1 MSKIFKISTKLLVV
15 YGFMLLFVSIMSPL
29 TVSAYKGTGYFTG
42 TNFFCSTLYDGTQQC
57 GTTAISASDNNVIYP
72 TPSIP
77 TNKAGF
83 ITWLTAQSGSS
94 AGKFIIATMM
104 GSPSEKDNL
113 SGAIARINNPDINL
127 SVISANPKD
136 YGGTSL
142 YGRRDDGSGERDYFF
157 VSSYNPGNRN
167 LLVFKTAS
175 DNTIRYILELGC
187 ANPVGNLGLPPSP
200 LSWSV
205 AVSAT
210 INKTTAAVGD
220 TITWVHRASIT
231 GTEATDADVVY
242 SYKNT
247 RDWSGGGVLETIV
260 SGSPVGTESGASS
273 PPYVTQSSDVGKT
286 LCRVTTATPKAKGN
300 SGTITSTQE
309 QCVTVSGGPPP
320 VASTCRPWILDVD
333 VPTDVHYG
341 TLVPVHVTGTDTSTG
356 LTKTWTTTQSTLNVT
371 SDCTNGNT
379 WNFHFVTDTYIYYH
393 ATFCTGDY
401 CTPYD
406 HDYTKSNTWDVN
418 AQGPCFDYN
427 LKTSISPL
435 STYQLEVNSIVNVA
449 PKMTSDSWTQLNL
462 GSFFATYGTHTK
474 SKTTDWQ
481 VLQLIVDPNI
491 PVPSISNPDPGAGNP
506 GTATPCAYYQ
516 SLSGISGCSVLKSGS
531 TVFSNNTNST
541 VMSGD
546 NPFSTLSV
554 TIPDQTG
561 GTRVCFAFAAHPA
574 ASDPSYG
581 SFSADP
587 QWDYSAINGVRP
599 ETPCI
604 IVVKKPKVQVWGGD
618 LLARSNVTTTT
629 SVKDMGTPRTYGS
642 WAEYSLFVNG
652 TVSGMAS
659 GSAFAG
665 QGSVSNAVCSYSA
678 LTFAN
683 VYGNAAACTGTAG
696 TIGHYTN
703 ARSMLD
709 VAASFPGVGTVI
721 SGTVVPSSLGS
732 GIYTANSDIIL
743 NASNL
748 PIGKSVIIKAI
759 GHTVRISGNQ
769 TYFNGPYG
777 VISDL
782 PQLVIIADSI
792 IIDSNVT
799 TIDSWLVANSGTG
812 FISTCNGYDNQ
823 NLTVNDCSLPLI
835 VNGPVIAKRLSLR
848 RTAGSG
854 VDVTSSNP
862 NDVFSYL
869 NGNRSATSGDPS
881 EVFNLRADAYLWSFA
896 HATSS
901 GRAQTV
907 YTTELPPRF

>member
-1 MSKIFKISTKLLVV
+1 MKNNIKIS
-15 YGFMLLFVSIMSPL
+15 LLFALGIIFL
-29 TVSAYKGTGYFTG
+29 TVCSPKDVFAVSVSGHCYFQNFSCTIGTEDYGGPDTSWLGNDLFNGRDQSGNG
-42 TNFFCSTLYDGTQQC
+42 TALPSVNMTKDDLITF
-57 GTTAISASDNNVIYP
+57 INV
-72 TPSIP
+72 
-77 TNKAGF
+77 KA
-83 ITWLTAQSGSS
+83 SGSS
-94 AGKFIIATMM
+94 DKERMSAEYIKEKMTNNNPSTWVGRMSSSDIGVKPGITSSTDKTTFFYQGAPSYDILEAGSTTGAGKPVVVIYSISNSTIYAEIEVNCGNMLT
-104 GSPSEKDNL
+104 
-113 SGAIARINNPDINL
+113 NPI
-127 SVISANPKD
+127 P
-136 YGGTSL
+136 
-142 YGRRDDGSGERDYFF
+142 
-157 VSSYNPGNRN
+157 
-167 LLVFKTAS
+167 
-175 DNTIRYILELGC
+175 
-187 ANPVGNLGLPPSP
+187 LP
-200 LSWSV
+200 LQSWAV
-205 AVSAT
+205 AVSTT
-210 INKTTAAVGD
+210 ISSTTATVGD
-220 TITWVHRASIT
+220 TIIWGHSAEIT
-231 GTEATDADVVY
+231 GTEATNAAVTY

-247 RDWSGGGVLETIV
+247 NGWSGGGTLGTID
-260 SGSPVGTESGASS
+260 SGSPVGTNPSVNS
-273 PPYVTQSSDVGKT
+273 PSYIIQSSDVGKK
-286 LCRVTTATPKAKGN
+286 LCRVTTARPKAKGD
-300 SGTITSTQE
+300 SGMITSTE
-309 QCVTVSGGPPP
+309 QCVTVTGSQPP
-320 VASTCRPWILDVD
+320 VAGTCRPWVLDVD

-341 TLVPVHVTGTDTSTG
+341 TRVPVHITGTDTLTG

-406 HDYTKSNTWDVN
+406 HDYTQHNTWDVN

-427 LKTSISPL
+427 LNASIGSL
-435 STYQLEVNSIVNVA
+435 STYQLEVNSIVDVT

-629 SVKDMGTPRTYGS
+629 SVKNMGTPRTYGS

-665 QGSVSNAVCSYSA
+665 QGSVSNAVCSYSV

-748 PIGKSVIIKAI
+748 PISKSVIIKAI

-769 TYFNGPYG
+769 TYSNGPYG